1 MAAAATSVPA
11 LTGLQKTAILLVAL
25 GDQVS
30 GELLKRMNDE
40 EVQKVST
47 AIVNLPPV
55 SPAQTEAVLEEF
67 HSATA
72 ESAHASRGGVDYARR
87 MLTSAFGPE
96 GSKKHLDRLP
106 SVGSSQSEQQLQR
119 MDPPT
124 LARLMK
130 AEHPQT
136 VALILSHLSPAQSA
150 AVLGVMDESVRADLS
165 IRIAKLSQISPAVI
179 GKISAIIG
187 RKGKPVGEASREPS
201 GGPRAVAEIFN
212 QLDSALSDDILNKIG
227 EVNADI
233 GELIRQKMFVFDD
246 LLNVEAAGVKEL
258 LGRAD
263 RRILTTALKGA
274 GDELRKHLLQGMSQ
288 RGAAM
293 LLEDMEAL
301 GPVKIRDVEA
311 AQQQIIAVVRQLES
325 EGVVSRKKGGGG
337 GGGGE
342 QYV

>member
-1 MAAAATSVPA
+1 MAAAATAPS
-11 LTGLQKTAILLVAL
+11 LTGLQKTAVLLVAL

-30 GELLKRMNDE
+30 GELLKRMSDE
-40 EVQKVST
+40 EVQKVSK
-47 AIVNLPPV
+47 AIVGLPPI
-55 SPAQTEAVLEEF
+55 SSAQAEAVLEEF

-72 ESAHASRGGVDYARR
+72 SAAQTGQGGVDYARR
-87 MLTSAFGPE
+87 VLTSAFGLE
-96 GSKKHLDRLP
+96 GGKKHLDRLP
-106 SVGSSQSEQQLQR
+106 AAGGSQSDQQLQR

-136 VALILSHLSPAQSA
+136 VALILSHLSPEQSA
-150 AVLGVMDESVRADLS
+150 AVLGAMDESVRADLS

-179 GKISAIIG
+179 GKISDIIG
-187 RKGKPVGEASREPS
+187 RKVKTTGEADREPS

-212 QLDSALSDDILNKIG
+212 QLESTLSEEILNKIG

-246 LLNVEAAGVKEL
+246 LLSVEAAGVKEL

-274 GDELRKHLLQGMSQ
+274 GEELRKHLLQGMSQ

-311 AQQQIIAVVRQLES
+311 AQQQIIAVVRQLEG
-325 EGVVSRKKGGGG
+325 EGVLSRKKGGGG
-337 GGGGE
+337 GGGE